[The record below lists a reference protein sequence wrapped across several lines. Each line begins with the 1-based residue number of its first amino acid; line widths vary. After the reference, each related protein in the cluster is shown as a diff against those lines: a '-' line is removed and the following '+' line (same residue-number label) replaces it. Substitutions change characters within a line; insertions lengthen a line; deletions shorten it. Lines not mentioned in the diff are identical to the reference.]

1 MIIRDKSFYRTF
13 FGFFLVLV
21 FQNIIRFAV
30 NLTDNVMLGSYSEA
44 ALAGATT
51 VNHLQFVLQQAIM
64 GIGNGLVILGTQYW
78 GQNRPEPIRRLSSIA
93 MWFGVA
99 SGVILFLATWLFPRP
114 LMQLFTYDE
123 TIIAEGMKYLETI
136 RWSYLFFV
144 ISVILTETL
153 RAVEVVR
160 ISLYVALVGLVA
172 NFGINFVL
180 IFGRFGFPEL
190 GIHGAGIGTLTARI
204 LELLTV
210 LFFLWKKGGILKLNF
225 LAYFHIDRVLLR
237 DFVRISMPLII
248 VSVLWGL
255 STAAQTMILG
265 HLDSIAIAANSA
277 ASALY
282 LTLKVAMIGSC
293 SAASIMIGKAIGQGR
308 IDVVKDYAQTLQL
321 IFIILGVICGAVL
334 YTFRGPFLSLYNL
347 SPETLRLSYDF
358 LLILSITG
366 VGTSYQMPTNSGI
379 ISGGGDTRYIMF
391 LDIVSIWG
399 IVLPVSALGAF
410 VFGWSPFAVMIAL
423 NSDQV
428 FKCVPAFIKVRTN
441 TWIKKLTRAD
451 V

>member
-1 MIIRDKSFYRTF
+1 M
-13 FGFFLVLV
+13 
-21 FQNIIRFAV
+21 
-30 NLTDNVMLGSYSEA
+30 
-44 ALAGATT
+44 
-51 VNHLQFVLQQAIM
+51 
-64 GIGNGLVILGTQYW
+64 
-78 GQNRPEPIRRLSSIA
+78 
-93 MWFGVA
+93 
-99 SGVILFLATWLFPRP
+99 
-114 LMQLFTYDE
+114 
-123 TIIAEGMKYLETI
+123 
-136 RWSYLFFV
+136 
-144 ISVILTETL
+144 
-153 RAVEVVR
+153 
-160 ISLYVALVGLVA
+160 
-172 NFGINFVL
+172 
-180 IFGRFGFPEL
+180 
-190 GIHGAGIGTLTARI
+190 
-204 LELLTV
+204 
-210 LFFLWKKGGILKLNF
+210 
-225 LAYFHIDRVLLR
+225 
-237 DFVRISMPLII
+237 
-248 VSVLWGL
+248 LWGL

-308 IDVVKDYAQTLQL
+308 LDVVKDYAQTLQL
-321 IFIILGVICGAVL
+321 IFIILGVICGAIL
-334 YTFRGPFLSLYNL
+334 YTLRGPFLSLYNL
-347 SPETLRLSYDF
+347 SPETLKLSYDF

-366 VGTSYQMPTNSGI
+366 IGTSYQMPTNSGI

-391 LDIVSIWG
+391 LDIISIWG

>member
-1 MIIRDKSFYRTF
+1 
-13 FGFFLVLV
+13 
-21 FQNIIRFAV
+21 
-30 NLTDNVMLGSYSEA
+30 
-44 ALAGATT
+44 
-51 VNHLQFVLQQAIM
+51 
-64 GIGNGLVILGTQYW
+64 
-78 GQNRPEPIRRLSSIA
+78 
-93 MWFGVA
+93 
-99 SGVILFLATWLFPRP
+99 
-114 LMQLFTYDE
+114 MQLFTYDE
-123 TIIAEGMKYLETI
+123 AIIAEGMKYLETI

-144 ISVILTETL
+144 VSVILTETL
-153 RAVEVVR
+153 RAVEIVR
-160 ISLYVALVGLVA
+160 ISLYVAIVGLIA

-210 LFFLWKKGGILKLNF
+210 LFFLWKKGCVLKLNF

-237 DFVRISMPLII
+237 DFVRVSMPLII

-308 IDVVKDYAQTLQL
+308 LDVVKDYAQTLQV
-321 IFIILGVICGAVL
+321 IFIVLGVICGAIL
-334 YTFRGPFLSLYNL
+334 YTLRGPFLSLYNL
-347 SPETLRLSYDF
+347 SPETLKLSYDF

-366 VGTSYQMPTNSGI
+366 IGTSYQMPTNSGI

-391 LDIVSIWG
+391 LDIISIWG

-441 TWIKKLTRAD
+441 TWIKKLTWAD